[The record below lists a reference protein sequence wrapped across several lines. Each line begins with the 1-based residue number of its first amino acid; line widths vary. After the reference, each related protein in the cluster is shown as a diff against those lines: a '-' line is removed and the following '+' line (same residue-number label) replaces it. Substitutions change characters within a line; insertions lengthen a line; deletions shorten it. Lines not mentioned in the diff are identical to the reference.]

1 MGCVSSLNINHPVFL
16 SLEERRKTGRA
27 SFNEPI
33 NLFCG
38 RIFNYHYPFENGM
51 SNCEIAYLF
60 NNYSD
65 VIKMIPKKTITLN
78 DAKTMRE
85 KRYHGSESVCLL
97 EILFYE

>member
-1 MGCVSSLNINHPVFL
+1 MGCTSSINKNHPVFL

-27 SFNEPI
+27 SYIEPT

-51 SNCEIAYLF
+51 SNDEIAYLF

-65 VIKMIPKKTITLN
+65 VVKIIPKNIITSN
-78 DAKTMRE
+78 DVKTMRE
-85 KRYHGSESVCLL
+85 KRFSGRESLSLL
-97 EILFYE
+97 ERLFHE